1 VRNFPPIVLRYFD
14 CRGRAQFIR
23 HYLACRELAHV
34 DERVAL
40 SPGFEAWQA
49 MRGDRGR
56 AGTFHKLPVLHW
68 GERLVSETLV
78 INAFL
83 HRASGDEELLSEAEN
98 LRHAMLVSSLVS
110 DVMTP
115 IATLIWADLAF
126 RGVDVGA
133 LAQQSLG
140 RLRTHFA
147 SLDRTFEEWDW
158 RRTAQMRPLMLIDCL
173 LWEEIDVVQHVFGEH
188 LRLHEFATLARLYH
202 ESPGRAV
209 FEKLLAAQPAS
220 VTGRGLAGE
229 DEALAKIRELLAVQS

>member
-1 VRNFPPIVLRYFD
+1 VRKLPPIVLRYFD

-23 HYLACRELAHV
+23 HYLACREVVHA

-56 AGTFHKLPVLHW
+56 AGSFHKLPVLHW
-68 GERLVSETLV
+68 GEQLVSETLV
-78 INAFL
+78 IQSFL
-83 HRASGDEELLSEAEN
+83 HRASGDAELLSEAEN

-110 DVMTP
+110 DVLTP

-126 RGVDVGA
+126 HGVDVGA
-133 LAQQSLG
+133 LAKQSLG
-140 RLRTHFA
+140 RLRIHFA

-158 RRTAQMRPLMLIDCL
+158 RRTAEKRPLMLVDCL
-173 LWEEIDVVQHVFGEH
+173 LWEEIDVAQHVFGES
-188 LRLHEFATLARLYH
+188 LRLHEFPTLARLYH

-209 FEKLLAAQPAS
+209 FEKLLGAHPAP
-220 VTGRGLAGE
+220 VTGRGLGSE
-229 DEALAKIRELLAVQS
+229 DEALAKIREQVAVPS